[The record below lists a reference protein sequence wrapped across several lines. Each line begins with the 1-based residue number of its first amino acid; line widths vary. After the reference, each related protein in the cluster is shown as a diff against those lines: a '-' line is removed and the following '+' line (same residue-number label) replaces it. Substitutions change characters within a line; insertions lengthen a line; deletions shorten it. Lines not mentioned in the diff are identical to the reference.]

1 MSGLS
6 VRQVK
11 QITEISSIAANI
23 AIIFYMMAGSM
34 KQESRGFSHVR
45 FKDGG

>member
-11 QITEISSIAANI
+11 QIVEISSIATNI
-23 AIIFYMMAGSM
+23 DNIFI
-34 KQESRGFSHVR
+34 
-45 FKDGG
+45 DGG

>member
-23 AIIFYMMAGSM
+23 TIIFYMEDNYY
-34 KQESRGFSHVR
+34 K
-45 FKDGG
+45 